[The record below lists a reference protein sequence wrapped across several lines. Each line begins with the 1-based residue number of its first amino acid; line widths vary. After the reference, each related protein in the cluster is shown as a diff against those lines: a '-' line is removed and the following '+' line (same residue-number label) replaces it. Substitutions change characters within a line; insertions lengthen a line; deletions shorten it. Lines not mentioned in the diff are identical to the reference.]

1 MGVTE
6 RLEEIR
12 RTTEGCSVVALA
24 DLSTRLVLCAAC
36 SDKPPQERLDRLS
49 IRAADLLAR
58 PSLPGADVASVVAGS
73 CTEVFVRSAADAD
86 DVLCCVCGPNV
97 DISELVRR
105 ARRGLADLA
114 ARR

>member
-1 MGVTE
+1 M
-6 RLEEIR
+6 
-12 RTTEGCSVVALA
+12 VALA

-49 IRAADLLAR
+49 NRAAELLGR
-58 PSLPGADVASVVAGS
+58 PALPGADAALVVAGP
-73 CTEVFVRSAADAD
+73 CTEVFVRSTEDAD

-97 DISELVRR
+97 DISDLVRR
-105 ARRGLADLA
+105 ARQGLADIA